1 MMTTPWSC
9 GGSGAAGGG
18 GGGGGG
24 GGITVEIPAALR
36 RGQRGGAMGGK
47 WRLKPAK
54 GRGRWFCCA
63 EDLCSHCDWPI
74 DLTFPPKW

>member
-1 MMTTPWSC
+1 MVLPLEGWSGGGRVMMTTPWSC

-47 WRLKPAK
+47 WRLKDRK
-54 GRGRWFCCA
+54 
-63 EDLCSHCDWPI
+63 SVV
-74 DLTFPPKW
+74 